1 MIDAFSRVF
10 RDLIGRPSAGAHR
23 AEESSVI
30 ALPPGGM
37 PVDALIAEL
46 GLKADESPIR
56 ERRVWHPPRRVLVNG
71 ASQSLLEWLQ
81 PAAPTVELISVTGA
95 DVGESMVD
103 DADAIIGWHTPG
115 MVRRGRR
122 LAWLQTHTADVGW
135 ALRSPEII
143 ERGIVVT
150 SVKRV
155 AGPVIAEHVFAMLL
169 CLTRRLG
176 DYREYQIRRRWAQF
190 RIPEGSLGTL
200 RGKTLLLAGLG
211 GIGAEVARLGH
222 AFGMQTMAVTS
233 GAAPA
238 PPAVD
243 AAGSTGELDTMLG
256 MADVVV
262 NALPHTRETEG
273 LFDARRFARMKRG
286 ALFVNVGR
294 GASVVTDALV
304 DALRSGQ
311 VGAAALDVID
321 PEPLPPRHPL
331 WRMRNVLITPHVA
344 GLGQAT
350 HERIWLL
357 IRENLRR
364 FAAGEPMLSV
374 VDPDRG
380 Y

>member
-1 MIDAFSRVF
+1 MIDAFARLF
-10 RDLIGRPSAGAHR
+10 RDLLGRLSAGTER
-23 AEESSVI
+23 TEESEGLT
-30 ALPPGGM
+30 LPSGNPS
-37 PVDALIAEL
+37 VDALIAEL
-46 GLKADESPIR
+46 GLKADDTPIR
-56 ERRVWHPPRRVLVNG
+56 ERPVWRPPRRILVNG

-81 PAAPTVELISVTGA
+81 PAAPGVELVPVREA
-95 DVGESMVD
+95 DAGETKAE
-103 DADAIIGWHTPG
+103 DADAIIGWHTRR
-115 MVRRGRR
+115 MVHRGRR

-135 ALRSPEII
+135 ALRSPEIV

-155 AGPVIAEHVFAMLL
+155 AGPVIAEHVFAMVL
-169 CLTRRLG
+169 CLVRRLG
-176 DYREYQIRRRWAQF
+176 DYRAHQLRRRWAQF
-190 RIPEGSLGTL
+190 RIPEDTLDTL

-211 GIGAEVARLGH
+211 GIGTEVARLGH
-222 AFGMQTMAVTS
+222 AFGMKTIAFTS
-233 GAAPA
+233 GTVPAASL
-238 PPAVD
+238 VD
-243 AAGSTGELDTMLG
+243 AVGSAQKLDSMLG
-256 MADVVV
+256 AADVVV
-262 NALPHTRETEG
+262 DTLPDTGETRG
-273 LFDARRFARMKRG
+273 LFDAHRFGQMKRG

-294 GASVVTDALV
+294 GTSVVTDALV

-331 WRMRNVLITPHVA
+331 WRMKNVLITPHVA

-350 HERIWLL
+350 HERIWLV

-364 FAAGEPMLSV
+364 YAAGEPMLSV